1 LQLLD
6 FQTQFLPISHILL
19 TRLGD
24 DSRYMHTGISEQ
36 KVVKADLHVHSKH
49 SDRPTEWFLRR
60 IGAPECFTE
69 PADVYRICKQ
79 KGMDFVTISDHNCID
94 GALEIAHLP
103 GTFISAELTTY
114 FPEDGC
120 KIHCL
125 VQDITEQQFGE
136 LQELRKNIY
145 DLRKY
150 MADESIQ
157 HVIAHPLF
165 RVNDVLT
172 VDHVEKLLL
181 LFTRFEAVNGSRHP
195 RAGDLTV
202 ALFSQLTE
210 DQIWAMSD
218 RHGIQPYGKESWVKR
233 FTGGSDDHSGV
244 YAASAYTVTPAA
256 DSVYEFLEHLREGR
270 HEPGGV
276 SGTSLR
282 LAHSLYHIAYQ
293 YYRSRFMH
301 HGTGSSVLGQLFKRL
316 LSGYEEPEKSSG
328 PVRAWAERVMKQYR
342 IRKLSPGERLLVE
355 SFSKLRSAAAPGGS
369 PTGRRVGSDVESF
382 ATASRISHELGYA
395 FLQQF
400 LGHVEEGRL
409 VDGFQTLASMGTV
422 MLGIAPYLTA
432 FGVQHKDERFLQE
445 ISTQLGAGMIRSE
458 RSNRRAWVTDTFSDV
473 NGVSNTIRMLTA
485 KARDRGCPI
494 TVMTSMENP
503 PDTGTD
509 TINFTPLGTFSLPE
523 YDSQKMVFPPFLDI
537 IESLERGNYHEV
549 IISTPGPMGLTALA
563 ATRLLGL
570 RPVGIYHTDFPKYVK
585 CLTQDE
591 VLEQLAWRY
600 MQWFYGQMDRIHVP
614 SEYYRK
620 LLAENGFDKN
630 RLKVLP
636 RGVNL
641 ERFNPGK
648 RDVNFWKKYSLNGN
662 LKLLYVGRV
671 SREKNIQTLI
681 DAFRI
686 ARTTS
691 PNLDLVVVG
700 DGPEL
705 ATFRKQAGDKNICY
719 TGFLQGDELATA
731 YASSDLFVF
740 PSASDTFGNVV
751 LEAHASGLPAIVST
765 QGGPA
770 EIIARNGSGL
780 AVDVRTPAPLCAGI
794 RELVCDEKRRAD
806 MGRNAIKTAN
816 EMSWDRALDQF
827 N

>member
-1 LQLLD
+1 
-6 FQTQFLPISHILL
+6 
-19 TRLGD
+19 
-24 DSRYMHTGISEQ
+24 MKTGISAPR
-36 KVVKADLHVHSKH
+36 VAKADLHVHSKH

-69 PADVYRICKQ
+69 PEDVYRLCRQ
-79 KGMDFVTISDHNCID
+79 KGMDYVTISDHNCIA
-94 GALEIAHLP
+94 GSLEIAHLP

-125 VQDITEQQFGE
+125 VQDITERQFADM
-136 LQELRKNIY
+136 QTVRQNIY

-150 MADESIQ
+150 LADESIL

-181 LFTRFEAVNGSRHP
+181 LFERFESTNGSRHP

-202 ALFSQLTE
+202 ALFSQLTAE
-210 DQIWAMSD
+210 RIGAMAD
-218 RHGIQPYGKESWVKR
+218 RHGLRPYGETPWVKR
-233 FTGGSDDHSGV
+233 FTGGSDDHSGL
-244 YAASAYTVTPAA
+244 YGASAYTVTPPA
-256 DSVYEFLEHLREGR
+256 DTVQEFLEHLRAGR
-270 HEPGGV
+270 HGPCGT

-282 LAHSLYHIAYQ
+282 LAHSLYNIAYQ
-293 YYRSRFMH
+293 YYRSRIMNQ
-301 HGTGSSVLGQLFKRL
+301 GTGSSVLGELFKRL

-328 PVRAWAERVMKQYR
+328 PIRTWAERVARKYR
-342 IRKLSPGERLLVE
+342 VRKLSPGERLLVE
-355 SFSKLRSAAAPGGS
+355 SFAKLRGKAPSEGS
-369 PTGRRVGSDVESF
+369 RTGRRVGADVESF
-382 ATASRISHELGYA
+382 ATASRISHELGYVFLKQ
-395 FLQQF
+395 FLQ
-400 LGHVEEGRL
+400 HVEEGRL

-422 MLGIAPYLTA
+422 MLGIAPYFTA
-432 FGVQHKDERFLQE
+432 FGAQHKDERFLQDAA
-445 ISTQLGAGMIRSE
+445 TRLGEGLVRPE

-485 KARDRGCPI
+485 KARDRGWPI
-494 TVMTSMENP
+494 TVMTSMESA

-509 TINFTPLGTFSLPE
+509 TLNFPPLGSFSLPE
-523 YDSQKMVFPPFLDI
+523 YDSQKMVFPPFLDV
-537 IESLERGNYHEV
+537 IEALERGNYNEV

-563 ATRLLGL
+563 AARLLGI

-620 LLAENGFDKN
+620 HLVDNGFDGA
-630 RLKVLP
+630 RLKVMP
-636 RGVNL
+636 RGVDL
-641 ERFNPGK
+641 ARFNPAK
-648 RDVNFWKKYSLNGN
+648 RDTGFWKQYGLNGN

-671 SREKNIQTLI
+671 SREKNIKTLM
-681 DAFRI
+681 DAFQFTRS
-686 ARTTS
+686 TT

-705 ATFRKQAGDKNICY
+705 ADLRRSQVGGNVCF
-719 TGFLQGDELATA
+719 TGVLQGEELAIA
-731 YASSDLFVF
+731 YASADLFVF

-770 EIIARNGSGL
+770 EIVARNGSGL
-780 AVDVRTPAPLCAGI
+780 VVDVRTPAPLCAGI
-794 RELVCDEKRRAD
+794 RELVWDGERRAA
-806 MGRNAIKTAN
+806 MGRSALKTAH
-816 EMSWDRALDQF
+816 EMSWDLALDQF
-827 N
+827 T

>member
-1 LQLLD
+1 MN
-6 FQTQFLPISHILL
+6 I
-19 TRLGD
+19 
-24 DSRYMHTGISEQ
+24 GISDQ
-36 KVVKADLHVHSKH
+36 KVIKADLHVHSKH

-69 PADVYRICKQ
+69 PADVYRICRQ
-79 KGMDFVTISDHNCID
+79 KGMDYVTISDHNCID
-94 GALEIAHLP
+94 GALEIANLP

-125 VQDITEQQFGE
+125 VQDITERQFAE
-136 LQELRKNIY
+136 MQTIRKNIY

-150 MADESIQ
+150 LADEAIL

-165 RVNDVLT
+165 RVNDALT
-172 VDHVEKLLL
+172 IDHVEKLLL
-181 LFTRFEAVNGSRHP
+181 LFERFESINGSRHP

-202 ALFSQLTE
+202 ALFSQLTGN
-210 DQIWAMSD
+210 QIQAMSD
-218 RHGIQPYGKESWVKR
+218 RHGIQPYGKDAWVKR

-244 YAASAYTVTPAA
+244 YAASAYTVTPPA
-256 DSVYEFLEHLREGR
+256 DSVQEFLDHIRAGR
-270 HEPGGV
+270 HEPHGT

-293 YYRSRFMH
+293 YYRNRIMSQGM
-301 HGTGSSVLGQLFKRL
+301 GSSVLGELFKRL

-328 PVRAWAERVMKQYR
+328 PVRAWAERVIKKYR

-355 SFSKLRSAAAPGGS
+355 SFSQLRGKTSQGS
-369 PTGRRVGSDVESF
+369 GKEGRRVGSDVESF
-382 ATASRISHELGYA
+382 ATASRISHELGYT
-395 FLQQF
+395 FLKQF
-400 LGHVEEGRL
+400 LSHVEDGHL
-409 VDGFQTLASMGTV
+409 VDGLQAVASMGTV
-422 MLGIAPYLTA
+422 MLGVAPYLTA

-445 ISTQLGAGMIRSE
+445 AATRLGGGLVYPE
-458 RSNRRAWVTDTFSDV
+458 RSHRRAWVTDTFSDV

-485 KARDRGCPI
+485 TARERGNPI
-494 TVMTSMENP
+494 TVMTSMTSQ
-503 PDTGTD
+503 PDTGTEI
-509 TINFTPLGTFSLPE
+509 INFPPLGSFSLPE

-537 IESLERGNYHEV
+537 IEALERGNYHEV

-563 ATRLLGL
+563 ATRLLGIK
-570 RPVGIYHTDFPKYVK
+570 PVGIYHTDFPKYVK

-600 MQWFYGQMDRIHVP
+600 MHWFYGQMDRIYVP
-614 SEYYRK
+614 SEYYRNY
-620 LLAENGFDKN
+620 LANNGFDRT
-630 RLKVLP
+630 RLRLLP
-636 RGVNL
+636 RGVDL
-641 ERFNPGK
+641 VRFNPGK
-648 RDVNFWKKYSLNGN
+648 RDGNYWKRYGLNGN

-671 SREKNIQTLI
+671 SREKNIQTLL
-681 DAFRI
+681 DAFRS
-686 ARTTS
+686 ARTST
-691 PNLDLVVVG
+691 PNIDLIVVG

-705 ATFRKQAGDKNICY
+705 AALRKQPAESNICF
-719 TGFLQGDELATA
+719 TGFLEGEDLAGA

-770 EIIARNGSGL
+770 EIVARNGSGL
-780 AVDVRTPAPLCAGI
+780 AVDMRNPEPLCAGI
-794 RELVCDEKRRAD
+794 RELVADDRRRTD
-806 MGRNAIKTAN
+806 FGRNALKTAH
-816 EMSWDRALDQF
+816 EMSWSRALDQLS
-827 N
+827 

>member
-1 LQLLD
+1 
-6 FQTQFLPISHILL
+6 
-19 TRLGD
+19 
-24 DSRYMHTGISEQ
+24 M
-36 KVVKADLHVHSKH
+36 HSKH

-69 PADVYRICKQ
+69 PAEVYRICKQ

-103 GTFISAELTTY
+103 DSFISAELTTY

-125 VQDITEQQFGE
+125 VQNITERQFAE
-136 LQELRKNIY
+136 MQTLRKNIY

-150 MADESIQ
+150 LADEAIL

-165 RVNDVLT
+165 RVNDLLT
-172 VDHVEKLLL
+172 IEHVEKLLL
-181 LFTRFEAVNGSRHP
+181 LFERFEAINGSRHP

-210 DQIWAMSD
+210 AQLWAMAD
-218 RHGIQPYGKESWVKR
+218 RHGIPPQGEQAWVKR

-244 YAASAYTVTPAA
+244 YAASAYTITPHA
-256 DSVYEFLEHLREGR
+256 DSVQSFLEHLRAGR
-270 HEPGGV
+270 HEPRGT

-293 YYRSRFMH
+293 YYRNRIMNQ
-301 HGTGSSVLGQLFKRL
+301 GTGSSVLGELFKRL
-316 LSGYEEPEKSSG
+316 LSGYEAPEKSSG
-328 PVRAWAERVMKQYR
+328 PVRAWAERVVKKYR

-355 SFSKLRSAAAPGGS
+355 SFSKIRETSAPAS
-369 PTGRRVGSDVESF
+369 GREGQRIGSDVESF
-382 ATASRISHELGYA
+382 ATASQISHELGYT
-395 FLQQF
+395 FLKQF
-400 LGHVEEGRL
+400 LGHVEDGRL
-409 VDGFQTLASMGTV
+409 VDGFQTLASLGTV

-432 FGVQHKDERFLQE
+432 FGVQHKDERFLRDAA
-445 ISTQLGAGMIRSE
+445 SRLGGGTIYPE
-458 RSNRRAWVTDTFSDV
+458 RSHRRVWITDTFSDV

-485 KARDRGCPI
+485 KARDRGGEI
-494 TVMTSMENP
+494 TVMTSMP
-503 PDTGTD
+503 TAPDTGAE
-509 TINFTPLGTFSLPE
+509 TINFPPLGTFSLPE
-523 YDSQKMVFPPFLDI
+523 YPSQKMAFPPFLDI

-570 RPVGIYHTDFPKYVK
+570 RTVGIYHTDFPKYVK

-600 MQWFYGQMDRIHVP
+600 MLWFYGQMDRIYVP
-614 SEYYRK
+614 SEYYKK
-620 LLAENGFDKN
+620 LLTENGFDKD

-636 RGVNL
+636 RGVDL
-641 ERFNPGK
+641 ARFNPGK
-648 RDVNFWKKYSLNGN
+648 RDENYWKHYGLNGN
-662 LKLLYVGRV
+662 LKMLYVGRV
-671 SREKNIQTLI
+671 SREKNIKTLLE
-681 DAFRI
+681 AFHL
-686 ARTTS
+686 ARSTT
-691 PNLDLVVVG
+691 PNLDLIVVG

-705 ATFRKQAGDKNICY
+705 ETFRQEAGDRNICF
-719 TGFLQGDELATA
+719 TGFLTGDALAAA
-731 YASSDLFVF
+731 YASADLFVF
-740 PSASDTFGNVV
+740 PSDSDTFGNVV

-780 AVDVRTPAPLCAGI
+780 AVDVRTPLPLCAGI
-794 RELVCDEKRRAD
+794 QALVQDEQKRIA
-806 MGRNAIKTAN
+806 MGQYALKTAR
-816 EMSWDRALDQF
+816 EMSWDRALDHF
-827 N
+827 S

>member
-1 LQLLD
+1 
-6 FQTQFLPISHILL
+6 
-19 TRLGD
+19 
-24 DSRYMHTGISEQ
+24 MKTGITDE
-36 KVVKADLHVHSKH
+36 KVAKADLHVHSKH

-69 PADVYRICKQ
+69 PADVYRVCRER
-79 KGMDFVTISDHNCID
+79 GMDYVTISDHNCIV

-103 GTFISAELTTY
+103 DTFISAELTTY

-125 VQDITEQQFGE
+125 VQDITERQFADM
-136 LQELRKNIY
+136 QELRKNIY

-150 MADESIQ
+150 LDNESIL

-165 RVNDVLT
+165 RVNDALT

-181 LFTRFEAVNGSRHP
+181 LFERFEALNGSRHP

-210 DQIWAMSD
+210 ERIWDMSD
-218 RHGIQPYGKESWVKR
+218 RHGIQPHGKTPWVKR
-233 FTGGSDDHSGV
+233 FTGGSDDHSGIH
-244 YAASAYTVTPAA
+244 AASAYTVTPVAGTVQ
-256 DSVYEFLEHLREGR
+256 DFLGHLRAGR
-270 HEPGGV
+270 HEPQGT

-293 YYRSRFMH
+293 YYRSRVMN
-301 HGTGSSVLGQLFKRL
+301 HGSGSSVLGELFKRL
-316 LSGYEEPEKSSG
+316 LSGYEQPEKSSG
-328 PVRAWAERVMKQYR
+328 PVRAWAERVVKKYR
-342 IRKLSPGERLLVE
+342 VRKLSPGERALVE
-355 SFSKLRSAAAPGGS
+355 SFSKLRGITVPAGGS
-369 PTGRRVGSDVESF
+369 SGKRVGPEVESF
-382 ATASRISHELGYA
+382 ATASRVSHELGYA

-400 LGHVEEGRL
+400 LRHVEDGRL
-409 VDGFQTLASMGTV
+409 VDGLQTVASMGTV

-445 ISTQLGAGMIRSE
+445 AATHLGGGLVPPE

-473 NGVSNTIRMLTA
+473 NGVSHTIRALSA
-485 KARDRGCPI
+485 KARDRGWPV
-494 TVMTSMENP
+494 TVMTSMESA
-503 PDTGTD
+503 PDTGTE
-509 TINFTPLGTFSLPE
+509 TINFPPMGTFSLPE
-523 YDSQKMVFPPFLDI
+523 YDSQKLVFPPFLNV
-537 IESLERGNYHEV
+537 IEALERGNYHEV
-549 IISTPGPMGLTALA
+549 IISTPGPMGLTALMA
-563 ATRLLGL
+563 ARLLGI
-570 RPVGIYHTDFPKYVK
+570 RAVGIYHTDFPKYVK

-591 VLEQLAWRY
+591 GLEQLAWRY
-600 MQWFYGQMDRIHVP
+600 MQWFYGQMSRIHVP
-614 SEYYRK
+614 SEYYRN
-620 LLAENGFDKN
+620 LLADNGFDRN
-630 RLKVLP
+630 RLSVLP
-636 RGVNL
+636 RGVDL

-648 RDVNFWKKYSLNGN
+648 RDGNYWKRYGLNGN

-671 SREKNIQTLI
+671 SKEKNLQVLI
-681 DAFRI
+681 DAFRF
-686 ARTTS
+686 ARTTT
-691 PNLDLVVVG
+691 PNLDLIVVG

-705 ATFRKQAGDKNICY
+705 AAFRKQPVESNICF
-719 TGFLQGDELATA
+719 TGLLKGEDLAAA

-794 RELVCDEKRRAD
+794 RELVWDGARRAS
-806 MGRNAIKTAN
+806 MSRNALKTAS
-816 EMSWDRALDQF
+816 EMSWDRALDKF
-827 N
+827 S

>member
-1 LQLLD
+1 MQAGSLD
-6 FQTQFLPISHILL
+6 LKA
-19 TRLGD
+19 
-24 DSRYMHTGISEQ
+24 M
-36 KVVKADLHVHSKH
+36 KADLHVHSKH
-49 SDRPTEWFLRR
+49 SNRPTEWFLRR

-69 PADVYRICKQ
+69 PADVYRVCRE

-103 GTFISAELTTY
+103 GAFVSAELTTY

-125 VQDITEQQFGE
+125 VQDISERQFAE
-136 LQELRKNIY
+136 MQTIRQNIY

-150 MADESIQ
+150 LADESIL

-165 RVNDVLT
+165 RVNDELT

-181 LFTRFEAVNGSRHP
+181 LFERFEAINGSRHP

-202 ALFSQLTE
+202 ALFSRLTQ
-210 DQIWAMSD
+210 DSIWEMSD
-218 RHGIQPYGKESWVKR
+218 RHGLQPHGKEPWVKR
-233 FTGGSDDHSGV
+233 FTGGSDDHSGL
-244 YAASAYTVTPAA
+244 YAASAFTVTPPA
-256 DSVYEFLEHLREGR
+256 DTVQEFLGHIRAGR

-282 LAHSLYHIAYQ
+282 LAHSLYNIAYQ
-293 YYRSRFMH
+293 YYRSRIMNQAA
-301 HGTGSSVLGQLFKRL
+301 GASVLGELFKRL
-316 LSGYEEPEKSSG
+316 LSGYEEPETTSG
-328 PVRAWAERVMKQYR
+328 PVRAWAERVVKKYR
-342 IRKLSPGERLLVE
+342 VRKLSVGERLLVE
-355 SFSKLRSAAAPGGS
+355 SFSKLRGKASRPDDRAS
-369 PTGRRVGSDVESF
+369 RRIGPDVESF
-382 ATASRISHELGYA
+382 ATASRISQELGYA

-400 LGHVEEGRL
+400 LRHVEGGRV

-432 FGVQHKDERFLQE
+432 FGVQHKDERFLQAAA
-445 ISTQLGAGMIRSE
+445 TRLGGCLFTPE

-473 NGVSNTIRMLTA
+473 NGVSNTIRMLSA
-485 KARDRGCPI
+485 KARDRGWPM
-494 TVMTSMENP
+494 TVMTSMESP
-503 PDTGTD
+503 PDTGTE
-509 TINFTPLGTFSLPE
+509 TINFPPLGTFALPE
-523 YDSQKMVFPPFLDI
+523 YESQKMVFPPFLDI
-537 IESLERGNYHEV
+537 IEALERGNYHEV

-600 MQWFYGQMDRIHVP
+600 MQWFYGQMERIHVP

-620 LLAENGFDKN
+620 LLIENGFDKS

-636 RGVNL
+636 RGVDL
-641 ERFNPGK
+641 VRFNPGK
-648 RDVNFWKKYSLNGN
+648 RDVKFWKRYGLNGN

-681 DAFRI
+681 EAFKN
-686 ARTTS
+686 ARTTL

-705 ATFRKQAGDKNICY
+705 AAFRKQSGDSNICW
-719 TGFLQGDELATA
+719 TGFLQGNDLATA
-731 YASSDLFVF
+731 YASADLFVF

-751 LEAHASGLPAIVST
+751 LEAHASGLPALVST

-770 EIIARNGSGL
+770 EIVARNGSGL
-780 AVDVRTPAPLCAGI
+780 AVDVRTPTPLCAGI
-794 RELVCDEKRRAD
+794 RELIGDEKRRVE
-806 MGRNAIKTAN
+806 MGRNALKTAQ